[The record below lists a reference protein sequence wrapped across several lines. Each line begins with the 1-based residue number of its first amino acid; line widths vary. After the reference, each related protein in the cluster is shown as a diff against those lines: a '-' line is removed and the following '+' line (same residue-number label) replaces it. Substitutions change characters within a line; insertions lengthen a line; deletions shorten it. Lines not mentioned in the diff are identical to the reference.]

1 MRGEFGV
8 PVPQVR
14 RWQVAEVAYDP
25 ENDDDADAEF
35 FRYRAAFA
43 MQATDAQLRYCN
55 GGGVEYELLRRGW
68 RIVGVSND
76 SVR

>member
-25 ENDDDADAEF
+25 ENDDDADAEGDD
-35 FRYRAAFA
+35 AA
-43 MQATDAQLRYCN
+43 
-55 GGGVEYELLRRGW
+55 VEDEAA
-68 RIVGVSND
+68 
-76 SVR
+76 